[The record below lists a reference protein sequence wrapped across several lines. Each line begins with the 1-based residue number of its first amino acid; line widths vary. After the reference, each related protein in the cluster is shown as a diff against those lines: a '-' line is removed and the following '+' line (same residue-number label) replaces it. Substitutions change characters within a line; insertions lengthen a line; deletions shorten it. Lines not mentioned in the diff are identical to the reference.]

1 MYSETPR
8 TNNLSRN
15 DNTYF
20 HTIPDKPPIPEFHIR
35 NLTLVT
41 QSGSGCG
48 GYNVWIEINVGHQ
61 SCNTSVIDEFS
72 AGNTLFW
79 FGKYL
84 GSCRKFN
91 LDSNLDS
98 IKFKIKT
105 NSTDV
110 FCPDYFYVFKE
121 DATFKSEHMNAWH
134 EVSKTNDK
142 IHIARRTAG
151 AFELPKNGKY
161 QIPKHTYLR

>member
-1 MYSETPR
+1 MY
-8 TNNLSRN
+8 
-15 DNTYF
+15 F
-20 HTIPDKPPIPEFHIR
+20 QTIPEKPPIPEFQIR

-41 QSGSGCG
+41 QSGTNCG

-61 SCNTSVIDEFS
+61 SCNTSVIDEFA

-84 GSCRKFN
+84 GSCRKFH

-98 IKFKIKT
+98 IKFKIMT
-105 NSTDV
+105 NSTDD
-110 FCPDYFYVFKE
+110 FCPEYFYIFKE
-121 DATFKSEHMNAWH
+121 DVTFKSEHMNDWH

-142 IHIARRTAG
+142 FHIASRTAG
-151 AFELPKNGKY
+151 TFELPKNGKY
-161 QIPKHTYLR
+161 QILT